1 MYLEE
6 EGLTALN
13 EITLDAN
20 AYKIIQEAAAT
31 VPSEKRTPKR
41 IPKEIENE
49 LIDIKEEDITYSY
62 IMNLFG
68 SFAGKEPINPY
79 DIMTIPPGKY
89 GKSKKNKNSFTT
101 TVGLWIFNK
110 YFIEEDLFH
119 IFGYV
124 NKTITKKVYESM
136 NNQLA
141 YALLEDEITVDVL
154 KRYLLKGEKFMPF
167 VVILAPNHSEK
178 ILTCSRVISEYKNKL
193 IKENKEA
200 IEAGDVVVMDKVDK
214 QILKFATE
222 YMGDDPSMD
231 AFLSGARGKLGNNF
245 KNIYCT
251 KGVVRDPDPYAK
263 QTYQF
268 ASSNYIDGIK
278 AEEYA
283 LYCKSLSGGP
293 YSRSVKTQNGGYWE
307 KLFVAAF
314 QHLKL
319 GPKDSDCGTKRYITV
334 TFNTEKDIQ
343 DYMYSYIITSSGLEE
358 LTSKNKNKYLG
369 KTVKLR
375 FASMCE
381 YKPHGNTS
389 CFCNKC
395 AGNFLYRM
403 NNGNIE
409 PGLAAVQI
417 PSKLKLVAMKAFHDS
432 TIDLSE
438 MDPMKAFSLK

>member
-1 MYLEE
+1 MFLDEE
-6 EGLTALN
+6 LSVLN
-13 EITLDAN
+13 EITLDTG
-20 AYKIIQEAAAT
+20 AYRLIQEAAAT
-31 VPSEKRTPKR
+31 VPSEKREPVK
-41 IPKEIENE
+41 ISKELQDE
-49 LIDIKEEDITYSY
+49 LLEVKEEGITYSY
-62 IMNLFG
+62 MMDLFG
-68 SFAGKEPINPY
+68 SFDGKPKANPY
-79 DIMTIPPGKY
+79 DLMTVPPGKY
-89 GKSKKNKNSFTT
+89 GKGKKNKNSFTT

-110 YFIEEDLFH
+110 YFIEQDLFH

-124 NKTITKKVYESM
+124 SDTITKKKYESM

-141 YALLEDEITVDVL
+141 YSLLEDDIEVGAL
-154 KRYLLKGEKFMPF
+154 KKYLLKGEKFMPF
-167 VVILAPNHSEK
+167 VAILAPNYSEK
-178 ILTCSRVISEYKNKL
+178 ILTCSRVITEYKNKL

-251 KGVVRDPDPYAK
+251 KGIVRDPDPYAK

-268 ASSNYIDGIK
+268 ASSNYIEGIK

-283 LYCKSLSGGP
+283 LYCRSLSGGP
-293 YSRSVKTQNGGYWE
+293 YSRSKKTANGGYWE

-319 GPKDSDCGTKRYITV
+319 GPKDSDCGTKRYIKV
-334 TFNTEKDIQ
+334 TFNSEKDIQ

-358 LTSKNKNKYLG
+358 LTSKNKDKYLG

-375 FASMCE
+375 FSSMCE
-381 YKPHGNTS
+381 YKPKGNTS

-403 NNGNIE
+403 NDGKIE

-432 TIDLSE
+432 TVDLSE
-438 MDPMKAFSLK
+438 MDPMKAFSLR